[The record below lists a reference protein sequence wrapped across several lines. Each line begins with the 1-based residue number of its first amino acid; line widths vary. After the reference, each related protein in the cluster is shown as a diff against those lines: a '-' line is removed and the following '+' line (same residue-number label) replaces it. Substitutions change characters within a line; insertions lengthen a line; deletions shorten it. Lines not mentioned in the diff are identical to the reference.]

1 MKPKLPTGLSRTVRL
16 IALAMTLLLG
26 GLGWFQLE
34 HWRAVE
40 RSLTLNRY
48 NAPWDFY
55 QFELEYLKLLAQ
67 VKDSLHAGQEHA
79 DMAELALRYQIF
91 ASRFGLLL
99 QGDTGAQLRQ
109 QTELVPVVARLERL
123 LAAIDPYL
131 GTEPDPPAFDAD
143 QLTRIATLLAG
154 YNGTVKQL
162 ILGTT
167 ARQDRQLTEH
177 LQVIREQLSTA
188 MTSSSMLAALVLS
201 FAVLAVYQ
209 LRLAHRRNEELGALH
224 AEMSHRASHDSLTG
238 LNNRDEFERQLELRL
253 ISLRHQ
259 PAEDGVLLIDL
270 DRFKIVNDGCGHQA
284 GDQLLREIGQLL
296 RTQLRPG
303 DTLARLSGDEFGM
316 ILCEC
321 TQQQALRVAEQLCAQ
336 LDAHRFVCHGQRFH
350 IGASL
355 GVVML
360 SGRWSSAGAVL
371 QAADSARYVAKT
383 LGSQS
388 VHLYHESDCDI
399 EAHRDQMHWLQK
411 LDQALNEGHLS
422 LHWQR
427 IVPVQPEPLLRG
439 IRGELLLRLQEGGA
453 LLAPGKL
460 LQAAER
466 FGMSSRIDR
475 WVIGTTLEWLDRHR
489 DALDGIAELAI
500 NLSGQSVGDGAFH
513 RFLIGELERHRPPAG
528 KLVFEITETAAIANI
543 DESLALIRALRAL
556 GMKVALDDFGSGMS
570 SFGYLKQLPVDY
582 LKIDS
587 QFIRG
592 LAQDGYDQVAVQAI
606 CSVARVTGKLTI
618 AEGIEDAEVA
628 ALLRDY
634 AVDFGQGYHWHQPQ
648 ALDSL
653 LQASAARQR
662 ARTADL

>member
-1 MKPKLPTGLSRTVRL
+1 MVRL
-16 IALAMTLLLG
+16 IVLAMTLLLG
-26 GLGWFQLE
+26 GLGWLQLE
-34 HWRAVE
+34 SWRAVE
-40 RSLTLNRY
+40 RSLVLNRY
-48 NAPWDFY
+48 NTPWEYY
-55 QFELEYLKLLAQ
+55 QFELEYLNLLAQ
-67 VKDSLHAGQEHA
+67 VKDSLHAGRDA

-109 QTELVPVVARLERL
+109 QAELTPVVANLSRL

-131 GTEPDPPAFDAD
+131 GAEDPLAFDAD
-143 QLTRIATLLAG
+143 QVARIAALLTG
-154 YNGTVKQL
+154 YKGAVKQL
-162 ILGTT
+162 VLDTK
-167 ARQDRQLTEH
+167 ARQDLRFTEH
-177 LQVIREQLSTA
+177 LEIMREQLGTA
-188 MTSSSMLAALVLS
+188 MTSSYALALLVLA
-201 FAVLAVYQ
+201 FGLLAVHQ

-238 LNNRDEFERQLELRL
+238 LDNRDEFERQLELRL
-253 ISLRHQ
+253 VALRQQ

-270 DRFKIVNDGCGHQA
+270 DRFKIVNDACGHQA
-284 GDQLLREIGQLL
+284 GDQLLREVGQLL
-296 RTQLRPG
+296 RAQLRPG
-303 DTLARLSGDEFGM
+303 DKLARLSGDEFGV

-336 LDAHRFVCHGQRFH
+336 LDAQRFVLQGQRFH
-350 IGASL
+350 IGASIGL
-355 GVVML
+355 VML

-371 QAADSARYVAKT
+371 QAADSARYVAKP

-388 VHLYHESDCDI
+388 VHLYRESDCDI

-411 LDQALNEGHLS
+411 LDRALDEDRLS

-427 IVPVQPEPLLRG
+427 IVPLQPGPRG
-439 IRGELLLRLQEGGA
+439 IKGELLLRLQEGGE

-475 WVIGTTLEWLDRHR
+475 WVVGAALTWLGRHR

-500 NLSGQSVGDGAFH
+500 NLSGQSVGDPAFH
-513 RFLIGELERHRPPAG
+513 RFLIGQLESHRPPAG

-543 DESLALIRALRAL
+543 DASLALIRALQAL

-582 LKIDS
+582 LKIDG
-587 QFIRG
+587 QFMRR
-592 LAQDGYDQVAVQAI
+592 LAQDAYDQVAVQAI
-606 CSVARVTGKLTI
+606 CSVARVTGKLTV

-628 ALLRDY
+628 ELLRGY
-634 AVDFGQGYHWHQPQ
+634 GVDFGQGYHWHRPQ
-648 ALDSL
+648 ALETL
-653 LQASAARQR
+653 LQAATA
-662 ARTADL
+662 ADL